1 MNDKTLTICAWCTI
15 VMLSNT
21 FLDIRRKCNVML
33 FSKLV
38 ETISKEYYV
47 NVLSQSEDIEIH
59 DVALIDNKHE
69 NTLKNTLYFGYDKQL
84 ENKTSIPA
92 QCILAYTNNSFKPL
106 HTLGNIALVEETSLF
121 SIFNEAK
128 ALIVNTQSKG
138 IFEELT
144 ALADQ
149 THSID
154 AVLDAASVRLGN
166 SLLFSDMNFKI
177 ISSSVS
183 IPVLDPLWKDNI
195 KQGYCS
201 YEFINAVK
209 DLDSIKNALKAQTTT
224 AIEVSCNKSP
234 YHKLSSKVFRNGVQ
248 VGFLLMIDSANNLLP
263 SHYEMLSTISHII
276 SYTIDY
282 YESDL
287 FEASSLYQQLLYDLL
302 IGAPSK
308 DILPKLSDLRFPSN
322 MSVLFIRPTKYLG
335 RQHLKKYTSKNLKM
349 YIPSAQ
355 ITYHKNAI
363 VAIIPLKANTEITLE
378 QLQLLKDFSN
388 SEQVRIGI
396 SNSFSSIE
404 NFVSHYE
411 QAYAALELGQTLNPD
426 EIVFRYI
433 DYQVFD
439 LFSEIKNPDIL
450 GRFCHPALAVLRQ
463 YDHKNNS
470 NLYETLCI
478 FLDNG
483 CNIKFTSERLYIHRN
498 SLVYRLNRIKEVC
511 LIDLDDIS
519 TVFLLRLSFLIDSYN
534 KFNTINTWR

>member
-1 MNDKTLTICAWCTI
+1 
-15 VMLSNT
+15 
-21 FLDIRRKCNVML
+21 ML

-38 ETISKEYYV
+38 EIISKEYYI
-47 NVLSQSEDIEIH
+47 NVLSNHKDIEIH

-84 ENKTSIPA
+84 ENKDYLPT
-92 QCILAYTNNSFKPL
+92 QCILASTNNSFEL
-106 HTLGNIALVEETSLF
+106 IYNIDNIALVEETSLF
-121 SIFNEAK
+121 SIFNEVK
-128 ALIVNTQSKG
+128 ALILNTQSKG

-144 ALADQ
+144 ALADK

-201 YEFINAVK
+201 YEFINSVRE
-209 DLDSIKNALKAQTTT
+209 LDSIKNASKTKTTT

-234 YHKLSSKVFRNGVQ
+234 YQKLSSKVFRNGVQ
-248 VGFLLMIDSANNLLP
+248 IGFLLMIGNANNFLP

-308 DILPKLSDLRFPSN
+308 DILPKLSELRFPSN

-349 YIPSAQ
+349 YIPSAH

-363 VAIIPLKANTEITLE
+363 VAIIPLKTDTQITTE
-378 QLQLLKDFSN
+378 QLQILKDFSD

-411 QAYAALELGQTLNPD
+411 QAYAALELGQTLTPCKT
-426 EIVFRYI
+426 VFRYI

-450 GRFCHPALAVLRQ
+450 GRFCHPALAILRQ

-483 CNIKFTSERLYIHRN
+483 CNIKFTSESLYIHRN
-498 SLVYRLNRIKEVC
+498 SLAYRLNRIKEVC
-511 LIDLDDIS
+511 LIDLDDIN

-534 KFNTINTWR
+534 NLNAVNTWR